1 MNKTTGNPG
10 KQKLVR
16 DISANT
22 LQTLITQVFGF
33 VIFYIT
39 SKYLSKDEFGEFNW
53 ATAVGSTIIA
63 TASLGLD
70 LVFVK
75 RVASGENV
83 MLISGIHFFHTVVVG
98 IVVCMVAFVI
108 KLFMPVFNGLHPVI
122 FLIFINLALAN
133 IANSFKLCLN
143 GLESYRQLALM
154 ALFANVIK
162 VLMILFLFVLHR
174 FTVFNVVLAYM
185 FTSLAEFLIGYY
197 LVNRNITSVVK
208 PILNFGEYK
217 YFILESLP
225 QLGVVVFDS
234 ALARIDWILLGII
247 STSVATAEYSFVY
260 KIFEYSKFP
269 LMIVAPVLLTRFS
282 KMFVDPASIDDRN
295 RSEINMFFRL
305 EMFVITL
312 IPIIL
317 ITLWTPLMDF
327 LTDNKYGGVNEINY
341 WILAPCVPLVCIVN
355 FLWTLGFVQG
365 QLKVIMFI
373 TIGVSSLNILCNA
386 MLIPIYGQMGA
397 SISYLASTV
406 MQLVLYLLFVR
417 QVEMKLDYGKLVV
430 AMLNMVI
437 AVAIAKL
444 SGTHF
449 VISCIIAVAV
459 HIALA
464 FATRQ
469 VNFRQLRE
477 VIGKKQTT
485 LR

>member
-22 LQTLITQVFGF
+22 VQTLITQVFGF

-53 ATAVGSTIIA
+53 AIAIGSTIIA

-75 RVASGENV
+75 RVASGQNV
-83 MLISGIHFFHTVVVG
+83 MLISGIHFFHTVIVG
-98 IVVCMVAFVI
+98 IVVCMGAFVI
-108 KLFMPVFNGLHPVI
+108 KLFLPVFNGLHPLI

-154 ALFANVIK
+154 ALFANIVKIG
-162 VLMILFLFVLHR
+162 MILFLFVIQR

-185 FTSLAEFLIGYY
+185 FTSLVEFIIGYY
-197 LVNRNITSVVK
+197 LVNKSITAIVK
-208 PILNFGEYK
+208 PVLNFGEYK

-247 STSVATAEYSFVY
+247 STSAATAEYSFVY

-305 EMFVITL
+305 EMFIITL
-312 IPIIL
+312 IPIVL

-327 LTDNKYGGVNEINY
+327 ITDNKYGGVNEINY

-365 QLKVIMFI
+365 QLKAIMFI
-373 TIGVSSLNILCNA
+373 TIAVSLFNILCNS
-386 MLIPIYGQMGA
+386 MLIPVYGQMGA
-397 SISYLASTV
+397 SLSYLASTV
-406 MQLVLYLLFVR
+406 LQLVLYLVFVR
-417 QVEMKLDYGKLVV
+417 QVEMKLNYVKLLV
-430 AMLNMVI
+430 AMLNMAV
-437 AVAIAKL
+437 AVAIAKF
-444 SGTHF
+444 SGTHV
-449 VISCIIAVAV
+449 VISCLIAVAI
-459 HIALA
+459 HIVLG
-464 FATRQ
+464 FATQQ
-469 VNFRQLRE
+469 VNYKQLRE
-477 VIGKKQTT
+477 VIGKKQAAN
-485 LR
+485 R